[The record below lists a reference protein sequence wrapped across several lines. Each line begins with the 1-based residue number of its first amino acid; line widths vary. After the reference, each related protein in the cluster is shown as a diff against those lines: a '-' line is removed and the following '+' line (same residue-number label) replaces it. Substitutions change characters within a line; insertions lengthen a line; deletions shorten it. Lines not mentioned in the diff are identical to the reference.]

1 VEEKN
6 MDLTGK
12 VALVTGAG
20 LGLGRAISCRLA
32 ENGAK
37 VVVNDVVKE
46 NGEATVEIITS
57 GKKEATFVKADIS
70 NWDAAKGLVEKVVET
85 YGKIDILV
93 NNAGITRDML
103 MRDMKEADWDSVL
116 NINLKGA
123 FNCCKFATPYMV
135 EQKYGKIINLSSRA
149 HMGNPGQANYSASK
163 AGIIGLT
170 RSMALEFGRY
180 NINVN
185 AIAPGMINTE
195 GVRGLAK
202 YDMVV
207 ERALKITPLKRLG
220 EPEDVANLVHFLVSD
235 YSSYIT
241 GEVIHITG
249 GRY

>member
-1 VEEKN
+1 
-6 MDLTGK
+6 MDLTGR
-12 VALVTGAG
+12 VAVITGAG
-20 LGLGRAISCRLA
+20 SGLGRAIAYRLA

-37 VVVNDVVKE
+37 IVVNDVVAEQGNLTADTINSKK
-46 NGEATVEIITS
+46 GEAVFSQT
-57 GKKEATFVKADIS
+57 DIS
-70 NWDAAKGLVEKVVET
+70 KWDGAKDLIEKAKNRF
-85 YGKIDILV
+85 GKIDILV

-103 MRDMKEADWDSVL
+103 VRDMQEEDWDKVL
-116 NINLKGA
+116 DINLKGA

-135 EQKYGKIINLSSRA
+135 EQKYGKIVNLSSRA
-149 HMGNPGQANYSASK
+149 HLGNPGQANYSASK

-170 RSMALEFGRY
+170 RSLSLEFGRY

-195 GVRGLAK
+195 GVKALKK
-202 YDMVV
+202 YEMVV
-207 ERALKITPLKRLG
+207 ERALKVTPLKRIG

-241 GEVIHITG
+241 GEIIHITG

>member
-1 VEEKN
+1 
-6 MDLTGK
+6 MDLTGR
-12 VALVTGAG
+12 VAVITGAG
-20 LGLGRAISCRLA
+20 SGLGRAIAYRLA

-37 VVVNDVVKE
+37 IVVNDVVAEQGNLTADTINSKK
-46 NGEATVEIITS
+46 GEAVFSQT
-57 GKKEATFVKADIS
+57 DIS
-70 NWDAAKGLVEKVVET
+70 KWDGAKDLIEKAKNRF
-85 YGKIDILV
+85 GKIDILV

-103 MRDMKEADWDSVL
+103 VKDMQEDDWDKVL
-116 NINLKGA
+116 DINLKGA

-135 EQKYGKIINLSSRA
+135 EQKYGKIVNLSSRA
-149 HMGNPGQANYSASK
+149 HLGNPGQANYSASK

-170 RSMALEFGRY
+170 RSLSLEFGRY

-195 GVRGLAK
+195 GVKALKK
-202 YDMVV
+202 YEMVV
-207 ERALKITPLKRLG
+207 ERALKVTPLKRIG

-241 GEVIHITG
+241 GEIIHITG

>member
-1 VEEKN
+1 

-12 VALVTGAG
+12 VAVVTGAG
-20 LGLGRAISCRLA
+20 SGLGRAISYRLA

-37 VVVNDVVKE
+37 VVVNDVVEEQGNLTVENIKSK
-46 NGEATVEIITS
+46 NGEAVFSQT
-57 GKKEATFVKADIS
+57 DIS
-70 NWDAAKGLVEKVVET
+70 KWNGAKDLIKKAKET
-85 YGKIDILV
+85 FGKIDILV

-103 MRDMKEADWDSVL
+103 LRDMQEDDWDKVL
-116 NINLKGA
+116 DINLKGA

-135 EQKYGKIINLSSRA
+135 EQKYGKIVNLSSRA
-149 HMGNPGQANYSASK
+149 HLGNPGQANYSASK

-170 RSMALEFGRY
+170 RSLSLEFGRY

-185 AIAPGMINTE
+185 AVAPGMVNTE
-195 GVRGLAK
+195 GIKALKK
-202 YDMVV
+202 YDMIV
-207 ERALKITPLKRLG
+207 ERALKVTPLKRIG

-241 GEVIHITG
+241 GEIIHITG